1 MVKRKV
7 VGSLI
12 AATALLG
19 LGVSTSLVA
28 DAADT
33 QIAADTAGVEA
44 TPSGSAV
51 TKDVCSWYVGGVSS
65 TLTLAPS
72 AGATYDGSQ
81 LELSSANA
89 ESQPSS
95 ISAYANASTEAG
107 TASAH
112 TDCTW
117 FSDAQRKGITVN
129 MSVTSNAFTAK
140 YGATPTSDSGMGFTL
155 DGTNTLSAGFTKGT
169 CNVDGVADS
178 SKWTTSAFTVGA
190 TASVS
195 ADVFKIAAA
204 DVTTKPGTA
213 SSKGDSCSQSQT
225 WVVKIPGGMKPASP
239 KATYTFTGPKVT
251 TALTLTSVSG

>member
-1 MVKRKV
+1 MIKRKV
-7 VGSLI
+7 AGSLI

-65 TLTLAPS
+65 TLTLAP
-72 AGATYDGSQ
+72 AENATYDGSQ

-117 FSDAQRKGITVN
+117 FSDAQRKG
-129 MSVTSNAFTAK
+129 
-140 YGATPTSDSGMGFTL
+140 TSDSGMGFTL

-169 CNVDGVADS
+169 CNVDGSADT

-195 ADVFKIAAA
+195 ADVFKIAAS

-251 TALTLTSVSG
+251 TALTLTSVAG